1 MLDSGPA
8 LSPSVEAETDTHA
21 ASPPRLKSA
30 QVQDEYPF
38 KTNLELERQL
48 RGRDKS
54 RNSYLELQRYIQS
67 AVLPDRNRHYVDED
81 RARLSSNPAEKE
93 NDTPSTH
100 KGLSNSRA
108 NERDSD
114 QTSGNEHYVE
124 PEKRAVWLP
133 KQTKLPFDFF
143 PDDISIDDNDDDTEE
158 SDRPNLHHS
167 RFKNPFSQV
176 RNYPTG
182 GPPPRRTSLRTVVLS
197 PALSPRQ
204 TAEDISSWSENEE
217 DEDEEDDDS
226 FSDQI
231 RQMER
236 RNQNMEEKYPVLA
249 GPRIPT
255 LQRSDAF
262 WKITPPEGH
271 NLFRSLVNGFISLPR
286 ALVSVEEDMIQT
298 LQYPIKKE
306 DLYFELGQRESEIQA
321 IVASH
326 CGLPSPDCV
335 SVSNPTTGETWHH
348 GRFNLCIPVYVANPG
363 GEEPIPLAFKLPLPY
378 MVGEEEFPGNAEEKL
393 RTEAATH
400 IWVSQNCPDIP
411 LPKLYG
417 FGLPGGLSYFKP
429 ECVTIWQ
436 RIKTYA
442 YRFFHRL
449 FIGNSDFSQY
459 IPRNRTALL
468 NHGYMLTER
477 IMINDELRP
486 LPDRLGMRHNDL
498 QLHYEKFIQKS
509 KTQNLY
515 RSFAKAMMS
524 LANIPQ
530 QRIGSWTIDNN
541 GRLSLSNRPLFSR
554 ISRFENLGIPSGI
567 PRDTTYNNTD
577 SFYNDC
583 IGIHDNRIDYQ
594 KNILPNE
601 VEAFGTV
608 STIVF
613 MRSILPQVMDTTLR
627 HGPFV
632 MQLGSMP
639 VQNILVDKE
648 WNIKQFI
655 EVQSICSLPIELML
669 PPSWITG
676 KDIDKLLSTED
687 DRLQICYR
695 QFAHTLRHE
704 EAKRPLLPNGRL
716 HSDTLIDGLHSSKFW
731 LLQALQSSGNPLHT
745 FRRVKGYGDNYAG
758 KGKPLAAAAFR
769 PQIYDYLKY
778 KIASYVDYR
787 KDVQK
792 LFNGEYGRVYD
803 EEDLDYIRRR
813 PIVPERK

>member
-93 NDTPSTH
+93 NDTPGIH

-524 LANIPQ
+524 LANIPR

-601 VEAFGTV
+601 VEAFRTV

-613 MRSILPQVMDTTLR
+613 MRFHITSSYGYYPPPWPVR
-627 HGPFV
+627 HAARKHARSKYP
-632 MQLGSMP
+632 
-639 VQNILVDKE
+639 
-648 WNIKQFI
+648 
-655 EVQSICSLPIELML
+655 ELML